1 MAWMIAL
8 AAMLAA
14 IAAGVVGMFTHNTPL
29 FIGGWVASVVA
40 VFALIGA
47 LWQLLLGVRRDRLR
61 DEQAFEDEPDTW
73 RED

>member
-14 IAAGVVGMFTHNTPL
+14 IAAGVIGMFTHNTPM
-29 FIGGWVASVVA
+29 FIAGWVASFVA

-47 LWQLLLGVRRDRLR
+47 LWRMLLGVRRDRLR
-61 DEQAFEDEPDTW
+61 DEAAFGEENDGW